1 MKRLA
6 GFLLV
11 ILPFLLA
18 CPGNAA
24 ADETPIAFSQPEL
37 EQMLAPVALY
47 PDPLLAQIL
56 MAATYPLE
64 VVEAARW
71 SANHPDLD
79 PDEAVREASGQ
90 GWDPSVTSLEAFP
103 QILQTMS
110 RNLEW
115 TQRLGDAY
123 LDQQAQVTAAI
134 QTLRQRALA
143 AGTLSSSPQMLVEQT
158 GNGAIE
164 IVPADANVVYVPYY
178 NPDTVYG
185 AWSWPDYPPQLW
197 TAWPGYGWNGNF
209 AWGLGVGVGAGFF
222 FGSWDWRDHRIDV
235 VRPGYPGGERQAWRH
250 DPFHRH
256 GVPYRDPRL
265 YRQLRRL
272 PPVQPRPEYRGYGP
286 ALATPSV
293 QALPPGVTV
302 VHLPQPASSTPI
314 YRPAAPSGSQQQA
327 WRGMTV
333 PRGVTPMT
341 ISPAMPRQPPG
352 RTRMPAVPQR
362 MPAERFDSVFE
373 RFGQGQQVRNES
385 ARGHASMPEH
395 AGSSHGSSHGSGHH

>member
-1 MKRLA
+1 MKRHA
-6 GFLLV
+6 GFSLIVLL
-11 ILPFLLA
+11 LLLA
-18 CPGNAA
+18 CLGNAI

-47 PDPLLAQIL
+47 PDSLLAQIL

-71 SANHPDLD
+71 SAHHPDLD

-110 RNLEW
+110 RNLDW

-123 LDQQAQVTAAI
+123 LDQQTQVTTAI

-143 AGTLSSSPQMLVEQT
+143 AGTLTSSPQMQVEQA

-164 IVPADANVVYVPYY
+164 IAPADANIVYVPYY

-197 TAWPGYGWNGNF
+197 TPWPGYGWNGNF

-222 FGSWDWRDHRIDV
+222 FGSWDWRDHRIDIA
-235 VRPGYPGGERQAWRH
+235 RPGYPGSVRQAWQH
-250 DPFHRH
+250 DPSHRH

-265 YRQLRRL
+265 YRQFRRQ
-272 PPVQPRPEYRGYGP
+272 PPMPPRPEYRGYGP
-286 ALATPSV
+286 ALAAPSV

-302 VHLPQPASSTPI
+302 VHLPQLPRPTPT
-314 YRPAAPSGSQQQA
+314 QQQP
-327 WRGMTV
+327 WRGMTA
-333 PRGVTPMT
+333 PRRVAPPMAM
-341 ISPAMPRQPPG
+341 SPAMQRQPPA
-352 RTRMPAVPQR
+352 RPRMPAIPQH

-395 AGSSHGSSHGSGHH
+395 SGSSHGSGHH